1 MNGCASVL
9 DSIAKGTSRSHDLL
23 IKYFMHP
30 YIPIFASF
38 EMQLVHTSSLP

>member
-1 MNGCASVL
+1 MNDCASVL

-23 IKYFMHP
+23 FMHP